1 MSDALPS
8 LTDALKP
15 APKRRGRKPGG
26 GKVPGSGRKPGVKN
40 KVSHD
45 MKTVILTRGK
55 PLELLCDISRGVK
68 VRVGPQAGPG
78 EPQYAYPSLQER
90 AAAAKILLDKLMPAA
105 AVSKLDDEGTDADA
119 TDISTIEIG
128 RRIAY
133 ALSTADREL
142 AKRNPTLE
150 PGDEVLDL
158 KATEP
163 ENWYNAPQR
172 EAAPPPAPEPVPR
185 LVFDQGAFVTPEEA
199 EERALQRRIMSQS
212 NPRPSVI
219 MRKR

>member
-90 AAAAKILLDKLMPAA
+90 AAAAKILLDKLVPAA
-105 AVSKLDDEGTDADA
+105 AVSKLDDEGTDAFICASVDKENIA
-119 TDISTIEIG
+119 EGGVIQCPVGDKHLRAVDYIMVTFFYSAG
-128 RRIAY
+128 FHAFRI
-133 ALSTADREL
+133 
-142 AKRNPTLE
+142 
-150 PGDEVLDL
+150 
-158 KATEP
+158 
-163 ENWYNAPQR
+163 
-172 EAAPPPAPEPVPR
+172 
-185 LVFDQGAFVTPEEA
+185 
-199 EERALQRRIMSQS
+199 RA
-212 NPRPSVI
+212 
-219 MRKR
+219 